1 MEKLNDLGVEKIFSL
16 RTFLSQGQ
24 TLTGILS
31 IFIAHIFISRANF
44 DRYLIHFKNA
54 SPRKHPNV

>member
-31 IFIAHIFISRANF
+31 ISKMPLQENILMYKY
-44 DRYLIHFKNA
+44 DKY
-54 SPRKHPNV
+54 